1 MTRYIIIG
9 AGAVGASL
17 AAEFETQGIPYVL
30 VGRGAQIAH
39 IALNGLSYRRPKQT
53 RVLRLNAVDTA
64 TPPTLRPD
72 DILILT
78 VKAQDVDAATDF
90 WAWRDVDGAGL
101 ASELP
106 LVTLQNGL
114 AAEDI
119 ALRRFGRVYSAS
131 ILIPAR
137 YTVTGEVTVDAEPDI
152 GVVTLGRYPQGLD
165 DTASAIVADLTRAG
179 YLAEAS
185 SDIRR
190 WKAAKLQ
197 HNVGNA
203 VELFAGTPEARA
215 QAATDL
221 AAEARTV
228 LLAAGYDPAAPSER
242 KIDISGWQIRRSGDG
257 PGHQSTWQ
265 SFVRGAS
272 SEVDYLN
279 GEIVRLG
286 RLHGVATPLNAAF
299 QKAAARLARD
309 GGKPGSRDIAEVK
322 RSA

>member
-17 AAEFETQGIPYVL
+17 AAQFETHGVPYIL

-39 IALNGLSYRRPKQT
+39 ITLNGLSYLRPREA

-64 TPPTLRPD
+64 TPPALRPD

-78 VKAQDVDAATDF
+78 VKAQDVEAATDF
-90 WAWRDVDGAGL
+90 WAWRDVEGGGL

-114 AAEDI
+114 AAEDV
-119 ALRRFGRVYSAS
+119 ALRRFSRVYAAS
-131 ILIPAR
+131 ILVPAR
-137 YTVTGEVTVDAEPDI
+137 YTVTGEVTVDAEPDV

-165 DTASAIVADLTRAG
+165 DTAMTVVADLTKAG

-185 SDIRR
+185 SAIRR

-203 VELFAGTPEARA
+203 VELFAGTAEARA

-221 AAEARTV
+221 AAEARNV

-257 PGHQSTWQ
+257 PGRQSTWQ
-265 SFVRGAS
+265 SFVRGTS

-299 QKAAARLARD
+299 QQAAARLARE
-309 GGKPGSRDIAEVK
+309 GGKPGSRDIAEV
-322 RSA
+322 R

>member
-17 AAEFETQGIPYVL
+17 AAQFELQNIPYVL

-39 IALNGLSYRRPKQT
+39 IAVHGLSYRRPGDT
-53 RVLRLNAVDTA
+53 RVVRLKTVDA
-64 TPPTLRPD
+64 SAPPALKPD
-72 DILILT
+72 DILVLT
-78 VKAQDVDAATDF
+78 VKAQDVESATDS
-90 WAWRDVDGAGL
+90 WAWLDVEGLGL
-101 ASELP
+101 ASDLP

-119 ALRRFGRVYSAS
+119 ALRRFSRIYAGS
-131 ILIPAR
+131 IMIPAR
-137 YTVTGEVTVDAEPDI
+137 YTVTGEVTVDAEPNV

-165 DTASAIVADLTRAG
+165 DTARTIVADLTRAG
-179 YLAEAS
+179 YLTEAS
-185 SDIRR
+185 PDIRR

-203 VELFAGTPEARA
+203 TELFSGTPEARA
-215 QAATDL
+215 KAATDL
-221 AAEARTV
+221 AIEARNV

-242 KIDISGWQIRRSGDG
+242 QIDISGWQIRRSNEG
-257 PGHQSTWQ
+257 PGRQSTWQ
-265 SFVRGAS
+265 SFVRGTS

-286 RLHGVATPLNAAF
+286 RLHGVATPLNSAF
-299 QKAAARLARD
+299 QKAVARLARD
-309 GGKPGSRDIAEVK
+309 GGEPGSRDIAEI
-322 RSA
+322 A